1 MIGSAL
7 EKAYSPC
14 VHCEYLGEKCE
25 SCMLT
30 LGKKVVEDLSDK
42 LDTSRKEMK
51 ELKYQLEESDKAYEE
66 DCKSHKEYMEKEAK
80 LFNETLK
87 HKQLQI
93 LNKII
98 TVAHR
103 NCWKDDNIL
112 VCDVSAIDDIVR
124 RLKEEIDNECTVL

>member
-1 MIGSAL
+1 
-7 EKAYSPC
+7 
-14 VHCEYLGEKCE
+14 
-25 SCMLT
+25 
-30 LGKKVVEDLSDK
+30 
-42 LDTSRKEMK
+42 
-51 ELKYQLEESDKAYEE
+51 
-66 DCKSHKEYMEKEAK
+66 MEKEAK

-124 RLKEEIDNECTVL
+124 RLKEEIDNEYTVL